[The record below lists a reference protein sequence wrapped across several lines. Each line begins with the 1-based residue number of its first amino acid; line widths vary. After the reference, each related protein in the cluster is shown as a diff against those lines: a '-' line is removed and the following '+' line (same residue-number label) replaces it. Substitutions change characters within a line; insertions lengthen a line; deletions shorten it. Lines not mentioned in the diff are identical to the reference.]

1 MWAVQ
6 EQDTSLGSLLLKI
19 TLSDAKTR
27 IKQTMSSLISKST
40 IQIIVEDLL
49 KTLKVCKKLSKNILE
64 HYKVQY

>member
-49 KTLKVCKKLSKNILE
+49 KTLKVCKKLIKNILE